1 MSNAPGIS
9 VGDVVRLKSGGPAM
23 TVESVIS
30 GDVVTC
36 VWFSEERKFNTFFV
50 ASTLTAATADAVDD
64 KDKRTVQ

>member
-1 MSNAPGIS
+1 MSNATGIS

-50 ASTLTAATADAVDD
+50 
-64 KDKRTVQ
+64 